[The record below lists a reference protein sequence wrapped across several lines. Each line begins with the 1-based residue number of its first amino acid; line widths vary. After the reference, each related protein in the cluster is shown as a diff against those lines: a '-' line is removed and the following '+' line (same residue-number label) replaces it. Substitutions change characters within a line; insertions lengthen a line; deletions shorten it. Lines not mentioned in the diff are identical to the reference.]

1 MLMSV
6 RSFGKL
12 IMVKLFVVN
21 VIRKLIITGLI
32 NKYINMTKSAKIKE
46 IPKNTLQEIEAIDW
60 LKNQFGIE
68 KTLEIIEFIKNN
80 K

>member
-1 MLMSV
+1 
-6 RSFGKL
+6 
-12 IMVKLFVVN
+12 
-21 VIRKLIITGLI
+21 
-32 NKYINMTKSAKIKE
+32 MTKSAKIKE